1 MELLKLT
8 FDKVHNYLVF
18 MISVFDDLK
27 MVKNILWWDE
37 ILCWGWWSYDPKG
50 TPPFLTPPLKR
61 GSKRLTFFWVHIFH
75 TRSGGSIQTPLT
87 NGGPFC
93 PLLGGDP
100 SPPGGGYPSIW
111 GSQIC
116 WKFYVKKLVSK
127 VSKFWSFLGVQTFV
141 PSLTFLIKVTT
152 LKVSIFMIQKGYT
165 IILSPFLRGLGPYPP

>member
-1 MELLKLT
+1 MLG
-8 FDKVHNYLVF
+8 V
-18 MISVFDDLK
+18 
-27 MVKNILWWDE
+27 MVIW
-37 ILCWGWWSYDPKG
+37 PKRY
-50 TPPFLTPPLKR
+50 PPFLTPPLKR

-165 IILSPFLRGLGPYPP
+165 IILSPFLRGLGPYPPKIGVPPYPREGVPQKGRQNVGLFLGTLFSHP